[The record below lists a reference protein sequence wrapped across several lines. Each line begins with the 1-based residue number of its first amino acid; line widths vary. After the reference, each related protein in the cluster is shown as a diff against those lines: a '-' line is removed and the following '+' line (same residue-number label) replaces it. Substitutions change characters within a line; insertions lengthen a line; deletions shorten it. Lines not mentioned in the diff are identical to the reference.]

1 MNYIKINGTLY
12 PATISGKVTDT
23 DWDRRESKAI
33 TLEMDYDTAA
43 ALFVDGLAWSI
54 VHQANS
60 YTDDEGNTVTPE
72 PEEYDNSDFCVAG
85 SLTDNRDGTMT
96 VKMGKL
102 TELEEAYELLLG
114 GIE

>member
-1 MNYIKINGTLY
+1 MTYIKIGEKLY

-23 DWDRRESKAI
+23 DWDRRESKAV

-54 VHQANS
+54 VYQGNS
-60 YTDDEGNTVTPE
+60 YTDDDGNVITPD

-85 SLTDNRDGTMT
+85 TLTDNRDGTMT

-102 TELEEAYELLLG
+102 TELEEAYEMLLG